1 MYQIKFDLRFMNSLH
16 TYMYTKSF
24 NDLEEKN
31 VEQKTDFEDIIQ
43 YFYLVPIQ
51 ITNILVQ

>member
-1 MYQIKFDLRFMNSLH
+1 
-16 TYMYTKSF
+16 MYTKSF